1 MFAQKWDKFASL
13 RTKGL
18 ESYTPLN
25 YGDFMWIFGG
35 QQFGNVLNDK
45 VYKSKTGYLW
55 EEVVPN
61 PEAVSPNVM
70 HPGFTEGD
78 AAVFNGKM
86 VLVGGLDDSSTVM
99 ATVLASTD
107 GINWVKGTDLTAA
120 VHKHRVVVYAGELYQ
135 VGGTTDGTTPLE
147 KVYKS
152 ADADAPGGSWAQVG
166 VDILPAPLMS
176 FSMAEWNGR
185 FWVAGG
191 ITTAAAYSKKMYSTT
206 DLLTDWAEEGTDAS
220 PEVQNAVL
228 IPMGDRMYLVG
239 GETASGPSRKV
250 YVTEDGINWVDLG
263 DKMPFG
269 SEYRAAFRQVKQLN
283 NKRDVSAFIF
293 AGTTLR
299 DDVYESKLDFNP
311 FGWRD
316 VTLPRHWEV
325 TATNGTW
332 VGDHWEPKD
341 NGATFDLQLAALTGS
356 TWATWKRPTAMR
368 LGISQIGASPG
379 AIGVDIQDAGA
390 ASIGAD
396 ANYNHDE
403 IVITFGGADDLDQIL
418 IDLDVTYQVDKIEL
432 YYPERPL

>member
-1 MFAQKWDKFASL
+1 
-13 RTKGL
+13 
-18 ESYTPLN
+18 
-25 YGDFMWIFGG
+25 
-35 QQFGNVLNDK
+35 
-45 VYKSKTGYLW
+45 
-55 EEVVPN
+55 
-61 PEAVSPNVM
+61 
-70 HPGFTEGD
+70 
-78 AAVFNGKM
+78 
-86 VLVGGLDDSSTVM
+86 
-99 ATVLASTD
+99 
-107 GINWVKGTDLTAA
+107 
-120 VHKHRVVVYAGELYQ
+120 
-135 VGGTTDGTTPLE
+135 
-147 KVYKS
+147 
-152 ADADAPGGSWAQVG
+152 
-166 VDILPAPLMS
+166 
-176 FSMAEWNGR
+176 
-185 FWVAGG
+185 
-191 ITTAAAYSKKMYSTT
+191 
-206 DLLTDWAEEGTDAS
+206 
-220 PEVQNAVL
+220 
-228 IPMGDRMYLVG
+228 MGDRMYLVG

>member
-18 ESYTPLN
+18 ESYVPLSYN
-25 YGDFMWIFGG
+25 GFIWIFGG
-35 QQFGNVLNDK
+35 QEFENVLNNK
-45 VYKSKTGYLW
+45 VYKSKTAYLW
-55 EEVVPN
+55 EKVTPN
-61 PEAVSPNVM
+61 PLAITPDVM
-70 HPGFTEGD
+70 HAGFTEGD
-78 AAVFNGKM
+78 AAIFNGKM
-86 VLVGGLDDSSTVM
+86 VLVGGLDDTGTVM
-99 ATVLASTD
+99 ATVISSID
-107 GINWVKGTDLTAA
+107 GINWVGGKDLTAA
-120 VHKHRVVVYAGELYQ
+120 VHKHKVVVYAGELYQ

-152 ADADAPGGSWAQVG
+152 ADADLPGGTWAQVG
-166 VDILPAPLMS
+166 VDILPAPLMA
-176 FSMAEWNGR
+176 FAMASWNGR

-191 ITTAAAYSKKMYSTT
+191 ITTAGAYSKKMYSTT
-206 DLLTDWAEEGTDAS
+206 DLLTDWAEEGTDMS
-220 PEVQNAVL
+220 PEVRDATL

-239 GETASGPSRKV
+239 GETASGASRKV

-269 SEYRAAFRQVKQLN
+269 SERRAAFRQVKPDY
-283 NKRDVSAFIF
+283 NKRDVSAFII

-299 DDVYESKLDFNP
+299 DEIYESKLDFNP

-316 VTLPRHWEV
+316 VTLPRHWEI

-332 VGDHWEPKD
+332 VGDHWLPKD

-356 TWATWKRPTAMR
+356 TWATWKRPTALR

-379 AIGVDIQDAGA
+379 AIGVDIQDAGP
-390 ASIGAD
+390 ASIGSD
-396 ANYNHDE
+396 AAYNHGE
-403 IVITFGGADDLDQIL
+403 IVIAFAGTDDLDQIL

-432 YYPERPL
+432 YYPVRPL